1 MIDGVTTTSTA
12 QTDITSS
19 AVKGGQLG
27 KQEFLQLLVT
37 QLRHQDPLNP
47 SDPQDFAAQLA
58 QFSTLEQLVN
68 IGDQLKESAATDQAL
83 IRMYNSSSALSLIG
97 KSVVAEGNGVTVPQ
111 SGAVDVTV
119 AVGGSG
125 GSGVVR
131 LFDAAGKE
139 IGSMPLG
146 QLPAGRQTIDI
157 SQLTAGQPAGEYTY
171 ALEVKDSDGAAVTA
185 QTYTVAHVDGVKY
198 TSDGPVLVCGAQ
210 TIALNAVVEISNSHQ
225 PGATQP

>member
-12 QTDITSS
+12 QTDVTSS

-58 QFSTLEQLVN
+58 QFSTLEQLIS
-68 IGDQLKESAATDQAL
+68 IGDQLKQSTATDQAL
-83 IRMYNSSSALSLIG
+83 MQMYNSSSALNLIG
-97 KSVVAEGNGVTVPQ
+97 KSVIAEGNGVTVPQ
-111 SGAVDVTV
+111 SGDVNVTV
-119 AVGGSG
+119 AVGGEG

-131 LFDAAGKE
+131 LFDGSGKE

-146 QLPAGRQTIDI
+146 QLSAGRQTIDI

-171 ALEVKDSDGAAVTA
+171 SLEVKDADGASVTT
-185 QTYTVAHVDGVKY
+185 QTYTAATVDGVKY
-198 TSDGPVLVCGAQ
+198 TSNGPVLVCGAQ
-210 TIALNAVVEISNSHQ
+210 TIALNAVVEISN
-225 PGATQP
+225 